1 MFTAK
6 IENSSGNVLTLTG
19 NEPVY
24 QVIDITGLNSP
35 NAQINTTTIVGL
47 DGAVFNS
54 SKLETRNLVL
64 TIKINGNVETNRL
77 LLYSYF
83 RTKDWCKFYYSNN
96 SLDVSIEGYVESV
109 ECNLFTNNEIAQ
121 ISILCPY
128 PYFRSLSEV
137 IEDSSNVLKM
147 FVFPFSINI
156 GEPIIISNLD
166 SETGVAVYNG
176 SESETGVVV
185 YLDFHNSASS
195 IEIKNVITGDDFE
208 INYSFLENDTVIIN
222 TNKGKKSITLLRN
235 GVISNIFSA
244 LQAGSVFFQLL
255 PGVNNFQYLVNGSAT
270 NNDDVTITF
279 RYYNIYRGV

>member
-1 MFTAK
+1 MFEAK

-19 NEPVY
+19 KEPVY
-24 QVIDITGLNSP
+24 QVINITGLNPP

-54 SKLETRNLVL
+54 SKLLTRNLVL
-64 TIKINGNVETNRL
+64 TVKINGNVEQNRL
-77 LLYSYF
+77 MLYNYF
-83 RTKDWCKFYYSNN
+83 RTKEQCKFYYSNN
-96 SLDVSIEGYVESV
+96 TLDVSIEGYVESV
-109 ECNLFTNNEIAQ
+109 ECDLFTNNEIAQ

-137 IEDSSNVLKM
+137 IKDFSNVLKM

-156 GEPIIISNLD
+156 DEPIVISSIED
-166 SETGVAVYNG
+166 ETGVVIYNS
-176 SESETGVVV
+176 SESETGVVI
-185 YLDFHNSASS
+185 YLDFHSWASS
-195 IEIKNVITGDDFE
+195 IEIKNTKTGDDFE

-244 LQAGSVFFQLL
+244 LKAGSVFFQLL
-255 PGVNNFQYLVNGSAT
+255 PGVNTFQYIVDGSTT
-270 NNDDVTITF
+270 NNEDVPITF
-279 RYYNIYRGV
+279 KYYNIYRGV

>member
-1 MFTAK
+1 MFEAK

-24 QVIDITGLNSP
+24 QLINITGLNPP

-54 SKLETRNLVL
+54 SKLQTRNLVL
-64 TIKINGNVETNRL
+64 TIKINGNIEQNRL

-83 RTKDWCKFYYSNN
+83 KTKDWCKFYYSNN
-96 SLDVSIEGYVESV
+96 TLDVSIEGYVETV
-109 ECNLFTNNEIAQ
+109 ECDLFTNSETAQ

-128 PYFRSLSEV
+128 PYFRSISEV
-137 IEDSSNVLKM
+137 IEDSSNVLKR

-156 GEPIIISNLD
+156 NDPIVISTLEDN
-166 SETGVAVYNG
+166 GGIAVYNS

-185 YLDFHNSASS
+185 YIDFLDSASS
-195 IEIKNVITGDDFE
+195 VEIKNVITGDDFE
-208 INYSFLENDTVIIN
+208 IDYSFLANDTVIIN

-235 GVISNIFSA
+235 GIISNLFSA
-244 LQAGSVFFQLL
+244 LQSGSVFFQLS
-255 PGVNNFQYLVNGSAT
+255 PGVNNFEYLVSGSLA
-270 NNDDVTITF
+270 NNDDITITF
-279 RYYNIYRGV
+279 KYYNIYRGV

>member
-24 QVIDITGLNSP
+24 QVIDITGLNP
-35 NAQINTTTIVGL
+35 PPAQINTTTIVGL
-47 DGAVFNS
+47 DGAIFNS
-54 SKLETRNLVL
+54 SKLQTRNLVL

-77 LLYSYF
+77 MLYSYF

-96 SLDVSIEGYVESV
+96 TLDVSIEGYVESV
-109 ECNLFTNNEIAQ
+109 ECDLFTNNEIAQ

-128 PYFRSLSEV
+128 PYFRSLNEV
-137 IEDSSNVLKM
+137 IQDFSNVQKL

-156 GEPIIISNLD
+156 DDPIVISTLD
-166 SETGVAVYNG
+166 DSGGVVVYNN
-176 SESETGVVV
+176 SESETGTLI
-185 YLDFHNSASS
+185 YIDFLDSASS
-195 IEIKNVITGDDFE
+195 VEIKNTKTGDDFE

-235 GVISNIFSA
+235 GVLTNLFSA

-255 PGVNNFQYLVNGSAT
+255 PGVNNFEYLVSGSSS
-270 NNDDVTITF
+270 NNDEVAITF
-279 RYYNIYRGV
+279 KYYNIYRGV

>member
-24 QVIDITGLNSP
+24 QVIDITGLNP
-35 NAQINTTTIVGL
+35 PPAQINTTTIVGL

-54 SKLETRNLVL
+54 SKLQTRNLVL

-77 LLYSYF
+77 MLYSYF

-96 SLDVSIEGYVESV
+96 TLDVSIEGYVESV
-109 ECNLFTNNEIAQ
+109 ECDLFTNNEIAQ

-128 PYFRSLSEV
+128 PYFRSLNEV
-137 IEDSSNVLKM
+137 IQDFSNVQKL

-156 GEPIIISNLD
+156 DDPIVISTLED
-166 SETGVAVYNG
+166 SGGVAIYNN
-176 SESETGVVV
+176 SESETGVLI
-185 YLDFHNSASS
+185 YIDFLDSASS
-195 IEIKNVITGDDFE
+195 VEIKNTKTGDDFE

-235 GVISNIFSA
+235 GVLTNLFSA

-255 PGVNNFQYLVNGSAT
+255 PGVNNFEYLVSGSSSN
-270 NNDDVTITF
+270 NNDVLITF
-279 RYYNIYRGV
+279 KYYNIYRGV